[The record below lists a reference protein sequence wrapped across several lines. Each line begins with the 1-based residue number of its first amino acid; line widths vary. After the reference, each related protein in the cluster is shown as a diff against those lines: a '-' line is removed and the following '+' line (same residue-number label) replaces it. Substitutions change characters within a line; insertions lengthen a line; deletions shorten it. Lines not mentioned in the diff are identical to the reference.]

1 MTPKTLDKYIAALKK
16 KAAANGWTA
25 SQYEAELDKMQ
36 SDMVKQFLSNKI
48 TGEEF
53 AKVTKQFENAKKNP
67 GLLGSVKPA
76 AQTAAKP
83 AAAGMTSEQ
92 LKKLQAEV
100 MSKVI
105 SKEVDKA
112 SGDKLMDML
121 EDLKNSGT
129 SQADAKQGMETAIN
143 LMKAHG
149 FSADDAVAAVKNISG
164 TGAKVPDPGQQAA
177 DDAVLKLE
185 KELKKVYGAAAKEMK
200 TTLSD
205 MKDEYAKEYSEKLN
219 DLQSGV
225 ITQAQFDA
233 WAQAQVKNQ
242 KIWQDKI
249 DQCTGVMLNA
259 NQKAMGMINGEM
271 LGVFAENANWQ
282 SYQLTQDTK
291 MNLMF
296 SVYDEHTVEKLIKD
310 KPELLPRK
318 EVNGKKDKAWNR
330 TKIANA
336 VTQSILQG
344 NSIPAL
350 AKRIAVQT
358 GETNM
363 KAMTRYARTAMTSA
377 QNSGRMEMLHRA
389 KNMGIK
395 CKKVWLAT
403 LDGRTRDAHGD
414 LDGQTADVDEP
425 FKSDFGDI
433 MYPGDLGSKGS
444 VPANIY
450 NCRCTLIYDYEGY
463 PNDPT
468 ADQRLMYDE
477 YDTTETDAD
486 GKEHKV
492 HHRES
497 RLITDMS
504 YGEWKAAKEGSML
517 NDLNAAKMQLAELQ
531 KQVVTKKIK
540 EDKVYEGLWKDPVT
554 LKDYP
559 AKKAGIQAK
568 RDYYMAEIDKYNQAM
583 ASGASWATQ
592 DKIDELVKKRKLL
605 NEFEMRGALIE
616 KRDAALKAVQ
626 DIYTQVGY
634 GKAAAA
640 PAVAKPTTA
649 KKKAASAPAPVVPGV
664 KKSPFELDAYSKER
678 KDKALWSK
686 DKAYVDSFMRGRTG
700 EVWQNA
706 SAAERDAI
714 YDYTVSYSKFN
725 EPLRGIEYGTSRYLG
740 VGNTDLNAG
749 HKQNGKQ
756 LNAMTD
762 IIGKCSYDHDMWLQ
776 RGCRF
781 GGMDKFLQC
790 DMSLLQRGTQKQLQQ
805 ELLGKTVTE
814 YGFMS
819 MGSAKGQGFSGDIL
833 FNVYAPAGTKMMYAE
848 PFSAYGNG
856 SGHGW
861 DGKEKQSSYGHEFET
876 IMQQG
881 TQFRV
886 TKVEKSGRQ
895 IYIDIEVIGQ
905 EEKNLQRW
913 KR

>member
-1 MTPKTLDKYIAALKK
+1 MTKAELFTWYFDQKQKIGIMFSAGKITKPEYNQLVDKLDKQLNDASDLIDQGKEPKLT
-16 KAAANGWTA
+16 NVGNTA
-25 SQYEAELDKMQ
+25 
-36 SDMVKQFLSNKI
+36 
-48 TGEEF
+48 
-53 AKVTKQFENAKKNP
+53 
-67 GLLGSVKPA
+67 
-76 AQTAAKP
+76 
-83 AAAGMTSEQ
+83 AAAGTPGTMTPEEYKAAKSAMYQKYKAGEITNYAYIQ
-92 LKKLQAEV
+92 WKKKNDPALKGQNGVVSA
-100 MSKVI
+100 
-105 SKEVDKA
+105 A
-112 SGDKLMDML
+112 SGKG
-121 EDLKNSGT
+121 GT
-129 SQADAKQGMETAIN
+129 SAGP
-143 LMKAHG
+143 
-149 FSADDAVAAVKNISG
+149 G
-164 TGAKVPDPGQQAA
+164 TGAPDPGQQAA

-185 KELKKVYGAAAKEMK
+185 KELKKVYGQAAKEMK
-200 TTLSD
+200 ATLQEMS
-205 MKDEYAKEYSEKLN
+205 KEYGDEYNQKLQ
-219 DLQSGV
+219 DVQSGA
-225 ITQAQFDA
+225 ITQAQFDS
-233 WAQAQVKNQ
+233 WAESQVK
-242 KIWQDKI
+242 ILETWQQKI

-259 NQKAMGMINGEM
+259 NQKAMGMVNGEM

-296 SVYDEHTVEKLIKD
+296 SVYDEHTVEKLIRD

-344 NSIPAL
+344 DSIPKL

-389 KNMGIK
+389 KGMGIQ

-414 LDGQTADVDEP
+414 LDGQKVDVDEP
-425 FKSDFGDI
+425 FQSDFGEI

-497 RLITDMS
+497 RLITDMNYS
-504 YGEWKAAKEGSML
+504 EWKAAKEGSML
-517 NDLNAAKMQLAELQ
+517 NDLNAAKLELAELQ

-554 LKDYP
+554 LADYP
-559 AKKAGIQAK
+559 AKKGGIAAK
-568 RDYYMAEIDKYNQAM
+568 RDYYTAEIEKYNQAM
-583 ASGASWATQ
+583 AAGSSWATQ

-605 NEFEMRGALIE
+605 NEFEMRGKLIE

-649 KKKAASAPAPVVPGV
+649 AKKTAKKAAPAAIPSSVTQ
-664 KKSPFELDAYSKER
+664 SPFGPDAYTKER
-678 KDKALWSK
+678 KDKALWAK
-686 DKAYVDSFMRGRTG
+686 RPEEADQRLRDKSG
-700 EVWQNA
+700 EVWSKA
-706 SAAERDAI
+706 SAAQRDGI
-714 YDYTVSYSKFN
+714 YEYTQSYHKYN
-725 EPLRGIEYGTSRYLG
+725 EPLRGIEYGTNRYLG
-740 VGNTDLNAG
+740 VGKTDLDAGRTHNGNRLNNA
-749 HKQNGKQ
+749 
-756 LNAMTD
+756 TD
-762 IIGKCSYDHDMWLQ
+762 IISKSTYDFDMWLQ
-776 RGCRF
+776 RGVKYS
-781 GGMDKFLQC
+781 GMEKFFRC
-790 DMSLLQRGTQKQLQQ
+790 DLSLLERGSQKELEAALLNTTPTEYAFMSCGSNKGSGLNVSGGDGITLNVYCPRGTQ
-805 ELLGKTVTE
+805 
-814 YGFMS
+814 
-819 MGSAKGQGFSGDIL
+819 
-833 FNVYAPAGTKMMYAE
+833 MMYVE
-848 PFSAYGNG
+848 PFSAYGG
-856 SGHGW
+856 GHVGKSW
-861 DGKEKQSSYGHEFET
+861 DGKQKQAHFGSEVET
-876 IMQQG
+876 LLQQG

-886 TKVEKSGRQ
+886 TKVERSGRTGR
-895 IYIDIEVIGQ
+895 IYIDMEVIAQ
-905 EEKNLQRW
+905 DNQQRW
-913 KR
+913 KP